1 MKRHIC
7 ISVIAL
13 FTCIQTNA
21 QTPYDSFSP
30 ETSRPMLGL
39 DSSPVVD
46 TILCAALIDTQLE
59 RILFV
64 DLSDGGIIAVD
75 PITDDLRKW
84 LSVDPMADKY
94 PSISPYAYCGWNP
107 IKNVD
112 PNGESVMLWTETEG
126 VGHTWITT
134 GDGENIRVYSY
145 GRYDDLGKEKSS
157 FRSLSSTGDGVL
169 LRLTGDDAMLYQEG
183 KIKQTNPISVV
194 IQDITDEQMQNY
206 FDNMFDTSIELPSKV
221 SGAYYQNSNAH
232 VIDTYNLFSNNCTT
246 KAVQA
251 INALGSTFFQEGI
264 VPSPNGRGYEL
275 NINKQFTTPVGLCM
289 FLKLK

>member
-1 MKRHIC
+1 MSFFDIAEKINNLTFTEKGDVAYNSSLSYCVDYFALVGGKRDKIDQAF
-7 ISVIAL
+7 SLFNKAYFEDNVMAL
-13 FTCIQTNA
+13 KLLLYTRDRVNGIGERNLFRVFYHALANYKSEEA
-21 QTPYDSFSP
+21 LLLLPYVP
-30 ETSRPMLGL
+30 
-39 DSSPVVD
+39 
-46 TILCAALIDTQLE
+46 
-59 RILFV
+59 
-64 DLSDGGIIAVD
+64 
-75 PITDDLRKW
+75 K
-84 LSVDPMADKY
+84 
-94 PSISPYAYCGWNP
+94 
-107 IKNVD
+107 
-112 PNGESVMLWTETEG
+112 
-126 VGHTWITT
+126 
-134 GDGENIRVYSY
+134 Y